1 MAIRLDENSKSSS
14 NSTRHAFSP
23 RLVNFQLPLI
33 FLNGP
38 ETSVM
43 DISLNGVA
51 TFRVVNDL
59 RMPLSEKFERSRISV
74 LMYFVYSAAFAIL
87 DEVWI
92 GCYISH
98 QRIHVFRGICRND

>member
-14 NSTRHAFSP
+14 NSTRHACSP
-23 RLVNFQLPLI
+23 SLENFQLPLI

-43 DISLNGVA
+43 EISLNGVA

-59 RMPLSEKFERSRISV
+59 RMPFSENSSVAVYPSSCTLSTRPFLQFLMKF
-74 LMYFVYSAAFAIL
+74 
-87 DEVWI
+87 
-92 GCYISH
+92 G
-98 QRIHVFRGICRND
+98 

>member
-1 MAIRLDENSKSSS
+1 MAIRLDEKSKSSS
-14 NSTRHAFSP
+14 NSTRHAYSP

-59 RMPLSEKFERSRISV
+59 RKPLSENSSVAVYPSSCTLSTRPLLQSLMKF
-74 LMYFVYSAAFAIL
+74 
-87 DEVWI
+87 
-92 GCYISH
+92 G
-98 QRIHVFRGICRND
+98 